1 MLGLIILLLLLLC
14 VMTHPLEYEDAS
26 SYLSEVP
33 PTRSAVTII
42 ALLHEHNVSIVH
54 VPGSDQFQASVLL
67 ENGICFDHCPS
78 VVLRPRSVWD
88 VSTAVAIARMH
99 SIPTSVR
106 SGHRATVTPLYLPAP
121 AASLT
126 MCTELQEA
134 TDTIANRS
142 KMEAC

>member
-14 VMTHPLEYEDAS
+14 VITHPLEYEAAS

-33 PTRSAVTII
+33 PTWSDIV

-78 VVLRPRSVWD
+78 VLLRPRSVWD

-106 SGHRATVTPLYLPAP
+106 SGHRATVTPLYLPSP

-126 MCTELQEA
+126 MCAELQEA